1 MKTVLCIT
9 LNPAIDLTITLD
21 VLTLG
26 AVNRASENQLG
37 AAGKGLNAAHVLSE
51 LGINAIAS
59 GFLGDDN
66 DEIFERLFKS
76 HKTFISDAGIGQLT
90 DGFVK
95 VTGAT
100 RTNVKIV
107 DKQGYT
113 TDINGQGFLIDNDA
127 KQALFKRLVQYAKEA
142 DAVLVAG
149 SLPKGFTTRDF
160 DELLDLL
167 TQNNTKIA
175 VDVSGDALKAALKH
189 NLWFI
194 KPNNDELSGAF
205 DRQITTLDEQL
216 SAIQEISGDIE
227 HVLVS
232 MGDKGVHWFK
242 KSGQKRQIYHA
253 IPPKMTVKSTVGAG
267 DTMVAGMIFGLLQNF
282 DDKTLLCHTTAL
294 SAHAVTVIGVQVPK
308 RNELLNLIAKVQI
321 FNKGIA

>member
-51 LGINAIAS
+51 LGVNAIAS
-59 GFLGDDN
+59 GYLGDDN

-76 HKTFISDAGIGQLT
+76 HKTFISDKGMGQLT
-90 DGFVK
+90 DGFIK
-95 VTGAT
+95 VSGAT

-107 DKQGYT
+107 DKEGCT
-113 TDINGQGFLIDNDA
+113 TDINGQGFLVDEAA
-127 KQALFKRLVQYAKEA
+127 KHALLLRLAQYAKEA

-149 SLPKGFTTRDF
+149 SLPKGFSAADF
-160 DELLDLL
+160 DNLLHLL
-167 TQNNTKIA
+167 TSYNAKVA
-175 VDVSGDALKAALKH
+175 VDVSGEALKIALTH
-189 NLWFI
+189 QLWLI

-205 DRQITTLDEQL
+205 GRTITTLDEQCA
-216 SAIQEISGDIE
+216 AIEQISGDIE
-227 HVLVS
+227 HILVS

-242 KSGQKRQIYHA
+242 KSGQNRKTYKA
-253 IPPKMTVKSTVGAG
+253 TPPKMTVKSTVGAG

-294 SAHAVTVIGVQVPK
+294 SAYAVTVIGVQVPPQDTLSQLMTDTK
-308 RNELLNLIAKVQI
+308 FLELT
-321 FNKGIA
+321 

>member
-76 HKTFISDAGIGQLT
+76 HKTFIGDAGIGQLT

-107 DKQGYT
+107 DKQGCT

-127 KQALFKRLVQYAKEA
+127 KQALFKRLIQYAKE
-142 DAVLVAG
+142 
-149 SLPKGFTTRDF
+149 
-160 DELLDLL
+160 
-167 TQNNTKIA
+167 N
-175 VDVSGDALKAALKH
+175 H
-189 NLWFI
+189 
-194 KPNNDELSGAF
+194 
-205 DRQITTLDEQL
+205 ITTIFAEEMASPEVSKTL
-216 SAIQEISGDIE
+216 AQE
-227 HVLVS
+227 
-232 MGDKGVHWFK
+232 
-242 KSGQKRQIYHA
+242 
-253 IPPKMTVKSTVGAG
+253 VGAKVE
-267 DTMVAGMIFGLLQNF
+267 TIYTIESNE
-282 DDKTLLCHTTAL
+282 DDKTYL
-294 SAHAVTVIGVQVPK
+294 Q
-308 RNELLNLIAKVQI
+308 RMDENLTKILASLQ
-321 FNKGIA
+321 